1 MGHYSVKPLQVDLRP
16 SPRLAAILMVA
27 SASAVLML
35 LVVPLVWWVKLA
47 GVVAIV
53 VASVWHLR
61 RHAWRSVPEAWVGLR
76 WSTESRWQAWR
87 QEGEAMAIT
96 ILPDSMVTSALTVI
110 RFRSADQRWPQALV
124 LLADSADAESLRRLR
139 VQLRWA
145 YERTSA
151 EPAAR

>member
-1 MGHYSVKPLQVDLRP
+1 MKPLQVDLRP
-16 SPRLAAILMVA
+16 SPRLTAILMVA

-47 GVVAIV
+47 GGVAIV
-53 VASVWHLR
+53 VASVRHLR
-61 RHAWRSVPEAWVGLR
+61 RHAWRSVPEAWLGLR
-76 WSTESRWQAWR
+76 WSTESGWQAWR
-87 QEGEAMAIT
+87 KDGEAMAIT

-110 RFRSADQRWPQALV
+110 RFRNADQRWPQALV